1 MTVRVERAFDIEATP
16 EDIWEF
22 IADPAHRA
30 RAISVVDRFEQRGE
44 TTVWYISLPIPLIRT
59 TIRVRT
65 KDVVREEPTFVKFEG
80 RSPAFNVTGE
90 HEIIQQNDTARVSN
104 VFVVDGRAP
113 GIERFFERNFD
124 SEIHNLERAMKGYI
138 EDDRTSN

>member
-1 MTVRVERAFDIEATP
+1 MTVRVERAFDIEASP
-16 EDIWEF
+16 ENIWEF
-22 IADPAHRA
+22 IADPGHRA
-30 RAISVVDRFEQRGE
+30 RAISVVDRFERRGE
-44 TTVWYISLPIPLIRT
+44 TTIWYISLPIPLIRT

-80 RSPAFNVTGE
+80 RSTAFDVTGE
-90 HEIIQQNDTARVSN
+90 HRITQQNDATRVSN

-124 SEIHNLERAMKGYI
+124 SEIRNLERALRGYVA
-138 EDDRTSN
+138 EE

>member
-1 MTVRVERAFDIEATP
+1 MSVRVERGFDIDAAP
-16 EDIWEF
+16 ADIWEF

-44 TTVWYISLPIPLIRT
+44 TTVWHIALPIPLVRT

-65 KDVVREEPTFVKFEG
+65 RDVVREPPEYVKFEG
-80 RSPAFNVTGE
+80 RSPAFDVTGE
-90 HEIIQQNDTARVSN
+90 HTISVEGQVSRVRN

-113 GIERFFERNFD
+113 GVERFFERNFE
-124 SEIHNLERAMKGYI
+124 SEIRNLERALRRYL
-138 EDDRTSN
+138 EES

>member
-1 MTVRVERAFDIEATP
+1 MSVRVERSFDVDATP

-30 RAISVVDRFEQRGE
+30 RAISVVDRFDQHGE
-44 TTVWYISLPIPLIRT
+44 TTVWHIALPIPFVRT

-65 KDVVREEPTFVKFEG
+65 RDVVREPPEYVKFEG
-80 RSPAFNVTGE
+80 RSTAFDVTGE
-90 HEIIQQNDTARVSN
+90 HTISVEGQASRVRN

-113 GIERFFERNFD
+113 GVERFFERNFE
-124 SEIHNLERAMKGYI
+124 SEIRNLERALRRYLA
-138 EDDRTSN
+138 EQ